1 MTRLSPLLIALAA
14 TFWGLAG
21 GLGGLLMDAGWA
33 PLTVTFHRAAFG
45 LICVALWLAFDRQR
59 PRSSGAFAGLLG
71 WSLVAGAGVA
81 GNFTFYFLA
90 IRETGVAVAATLMYS
105 APAFVFLSAV
115 LCRIERPT
123 LPKGLA
129 VAAVTAGVVLLTEVH
144 RSGGVT
150 LWGVAFGLLAGTS
163 YAVFIFG
170 FQAAAQ
176 RGPVPL
182 VLSIALS
189 TVVVALLPLVE
200 LEAVAAA
207 LVSESWPLFVLLGVL
222 GAGLSFAL
230 YVAGVRHTPPT
241 IAAVLAMVEPVTAA
255 TFGVL
260 ALDET
265 LSPVQLTGMAVIL
278 VTATLLSRAQSESA

>member
-1 MTRLSPLLIALAA
+1 MPRLSPLLIALAA
-14 TFWGLAG
+14 MFWGLAG
-21 GLGGLLMDAGWA
+21 GLGGLLMAAGWA

-45 LICVALWLAFDRQR
+45 LICVALWLAWNRHG
-59 PRSSGAFAGLLG
+59 PRSSGTLAGLLG

-81 GNFTFYFLA
+81 VNFTFYFLA

-123 LPKGLA
+123 LPKALA

-144 RSGGVT
+144 RTDGSVT
-150 LWGVAFGLLAGTS
+150 LWGVAFGLLAGVS
-163 YAVFIFG
+163 YAVFIFS

-182 VLSIALS
+182 VLSIALA

-207 LVSESWPLFVLLGVL
+207 LVSESWPLFILLGVL

-241 IAAVLAMVEPVTAA
+241 IASVLAMVEPVTAA

-260 ALDET
+260 ALGET

-278 VTATLLSRAQSESA
+278 VTATLLSRAQSA